1 LWKAKGCYDMFWLVM
16 ACCGW
21 PKGLLL
27 LDVWQNHPIYTS
39 SSTTIPI

>member
-1 LWKAKGCYDMFWLVM
+1 MTLTVVVELWKAKGCYDMFWLVM

-27 LDVWQNHPIYTS
+27 LDV
-39 SSTTIPI
+39 